1 MLKCPK
7 CLKKVKGDP
16 WTGLYFCES
25 CGYQGT
31 LVIEE
36 DESL

>member
-7 CLKKVKGDP
+7 CLKKVTGDP
-16 WTGLYFCES
+16 WTGIYFCK

-31 LVIEE
+31 LVIKE
-36 DESL
+36 DQ